1 MSCNAVVSIFP
12 HMWQVSP
19 EETQPARCQNVPV
32 IIKVKWVILQKDSWL
47 LNITLRSLV
56 FDDLV
61 MRLNNQVPF
70 SWVTSPLQTHKGL
83 SDSDLWLSSITG
95 SSFWQ
100 CKTFSVMFW
109 NAFASILLQNRAD
122 KKRLNIIIVAEG
134 AIDSH
139 NKAITPDYIKEV
151 STVEKSGHVTEPQ
164 TLLQKHGPFFPS
176 WFAVGSLQF
185 FMSYLSFFLFNLR
198 MLSCNFF
205 HQSTHSLIFLQ
216 SAYLK
221 INKCFIP
228 FPPSAPLFFTF
239 ASSRLHA
246 HYLALGHMTG
256 DILHDFSI
264 CCFVFSNVSH
274 LHSPFYFCSFLIL
287 RYYVILQTIK
297 HVLMLY

>member
-1 MSCNAVVSIFP
+1 MSECPGDHQGWVSD
-12 HMWQVSP
+12 SR
-19 EETQPARCQNVPV
+19 EG
-32 IIKVKWVILQKDSWL
+32 SWL

-56 FDDLV
+56 FDDFLV

-70 SWVTSPLQTHKGL
+70 SWFTSAFQTHKGL
-83 SDSDLWLSSITG
+83 SLGDLWLSSITG

-151 STVEKSGHVTEPQ
+151 STVGKSGHATDPQ

-176 WFAVGSLQF
+176 WFAVGSLHS
-185 FMSYLSFFLFNLR
+185 FMSYLSFFLFNFH

-205 HQSTHSLIFLQ
+205 FFLPKYSLSYISPIRIF
-216 SAYLK
+216 K
-221 INKCFIP
+221 NK
-228 FPPSAPLFFTF
+228 
-239 ASSRLHA
+239 
-246 HYLALGHMTG
+246 
-256 DILHDFSI
+256 
-264 CCFVFSNVSH
+264 
-274 LHSPFYFCSFLIL
+274 
-287 RYYVILQTIK
+287 
-297 HVLMLY
+297 